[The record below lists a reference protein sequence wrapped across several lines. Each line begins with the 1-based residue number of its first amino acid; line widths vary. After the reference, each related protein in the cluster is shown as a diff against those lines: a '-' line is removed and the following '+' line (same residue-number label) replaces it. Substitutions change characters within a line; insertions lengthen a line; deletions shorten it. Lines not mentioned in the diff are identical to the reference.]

1 MIITTYA
8 DNVYLSLPQAMFN
21 MKATVANIANTMK
34 TTLST
39 MSEDVTERAANS
51 PIDAANAKQIKK

>member
-1 MIITTYA
+1 M
-8 DNVYLSLPQAMFN
+8 SLPQAMFN